1 MKKFCIHISIFVS
14 ILLLGV
20 LGIFYAADGHAD
32 SFYEKISSP
41 KQKNLILGTSKA
53 AQGVQPEILKKQL
66 NQEFFNF
73 AFTLQ
78 SSSYGKVYLQ
88 NIQKKLDTTS
98 STSQDFILTVDP
110 WSISSSTKNPNDSL
124 SFRENNSFLNQINSV
139 TNRPNFNYLIHHFE
153 HSYFKILTKDQDA
166 FLHPDGWLEVTL
178 NDDENDVERRTNF
191 NIKNYK
197 AKTESFQFSEFRYQ
211 YLLKTITYLKQYG
224 DVHLVRLPVHPDL
237 MELENQVIPNFNRQL
252 QRAIQHANS
261 YIDLT
266 PMNATFSYIDG
277 VHLMKESGEEVSK
290 IIAEKIKAN

>member
-1 MKKFCIHISIFVS
+1 MAQMVIGVLIGVNCFSIWCKATRFYLLSILNMKKFCIHISIFVS

-124 SFRENNSFLNQINSV
+124 SFRENNSFL
-139 TNRPNFNYLIHHFE
+139 
-153 HSYFKILTKDQDA
+153 
-166 FLHPDGWLEVTL
+166 EV
-178 NDDENDVERRTNF
+178 
-191 NIKNYK
+191 
-197 AKTESFQFSEFRYQ
+197 
-211 YLLKTITYLKQYG
+211 
-224 DVHLVRLPVHPDL
+224 
-237 MELENQVIPNFNRQL
+237 
-252 QRAIQHANS
+252 
-261 YIDLT
+261 
-266 PMNATFSYIDG
+266 
-277 VHLMKESGEEVSK
+277 
-290 IIAEKIKAN
+290 